1 MMKLSNNLKKHQKIG
16 IIFTILY
23 FISVFFFFFL
33 SLQSGSTSSNQ
44 SSFVTEAIIKII
56 LIFNKNWQYDY
67 DIVHNIVRK
76 LIGHFGYS
84 SMMGILGFLSWYFLR
99 LKMTESL
106 LINLIIGL
114 FIASVSE
121 ILQMIPND
129 RGPSFGDLLINYM
142 GYLSGLLIIF
152 IIIIL
157 FNKRGNYDN

>member
-1 MMKLSNNLKKHQKIG
+1 MKLSNNLKKHQKIG

-84 SMMGILGFLSWYFLR
+84 SMMGILGFLYWYFLSSF
-99 LKMTESL
+99 LVHFNSMF
-106 LINLIIGL
+106 NLSAVPEIGL
-114 FIASVSE
+114 G
-121 ILQMIPND
+121 ILYIEV
-129 RGPSFGDLLINYM
+129 LTE
-142 GYLSGLLIIF
+142 
-152 IIIIL
+152 
-157 FNKRGNYDN
+157 